1 MKRFILEGP
10 DQLVEAIDASS
21 HVEFPHRRW
30 RRVVLLGMGGSA
42 LGGGLVDL
50 LRYVQNSSWEW
61 HVVRDYRIHFEL
73 DEQTLV
79 FALSYSGNTEEML
92 ATFEQAVASP
102 AFVVAVS
109 AGGELEQAA
118 RANDVP
124 WVCIPPKA
132 PGFQPRFAL
141 YFMLGTLYHVLVGQG
156 LLNGV
161 EDLPSL
167 ASWLKELD
175 LEEQGKELA
184 KWLGPAF
191 PVIYSPPAFETGV
204 ARTWRIKFN
213 ENSKLPAIAGALP
226 EANHNEMIAF
236 TPQFAGHFS
245 FFLLTS
251 PGEHPRIV
259 RRFQLLRELLTE
271 SGYGVKEVPLTGD
284 NVLRKAL
291 SSLLLAD
298 WVSYYAAVER
308 QTDPIA
314 IPAIQN
320 FKKDL

>member
-10 DQLVEAIDASS
+10 DQLVEAVDACRN
-21 HVEFPHRRW
+21 VEFPDREW

-50 LRYVQNSSWEW
+50 LRYVQSSPWEW
-61 HVVRDYRIHFEL
+61 HVIRDYTIPLEL
-73 DEQTLV
+73 DDRTLV

-109 AGGELEQAA
+109 AGGELERAAA
-118 RANDVP
+118 RNGVP
-124 WVCIPPKA
+124 WLRIQPKP

-141 YFMLGTLYHVLVGQG
+141 YFMLGALYHTLVDQR
-156 LLNGV
+156 LLAPV
-161 EDLPSL
+161 EELPSL
-167 ASWLKELD
+167 AAWLKGLD

-184 KWLGPAF
+184 SWIGSAF

-213 ENSKLPAIAGALP
+213 ENSKIPAIAGALP

-236 TPQFAGHFS
+236 TPQFAAHFA
-245 FFLLTS
+245 FLLLTC

-259 RRFQLLRELLTE
+259 RRFQLLEELLTK
-271 SGYGVKEVPLTGD
+271 SGYRVKQILLAGD

-314 IPAIQN
+314 IPAIQD

>member
-1 MKRFILEGP
+1 MKRFILDGP
-10 DQLVEAIDASS
+10 DQLVEAMHAGS
-21 HVEFPHRRW
+21 HVEFPQRQW

-50 LRYVQNSSWEW
+50 LRNVQNCNWEW
-61 HVVRDYRIHFEL
+61 HVVRDYRIPFER
-73 DEQTLV
+73 DEHTLV

-102 AFVVAVS
+102 AFVIAVS
-109 AGGELEQAA
+109 AGGQLEQASA
-118 RANDVP
+118 RHQVP
-124 WVCIPPKA
+124 WVRIPPKA

-141 YFMLGTLYHVLVGQG
+141 YFMLGALYSFLVDQG
-156 LLNGV
+156 LLEPV
-161 EDLPSL
+161 EELPSL
-167 ASWLKELD
+167 CAWLKSLD
-175 LEEQGKELA
+175 LEEQGSQLA
-184 KWLGPAF
+184 SWLGPAF
-191 PVIYSPPAFETGV
+191 PVIYSPPAYETGV

-213 ENSKLPAIAGALP
+213 ENSKIPAIAGALP

-236 TPQFAGHFS
+236 TPQFAQHFS
-245 FFLLTS
+245 FLLLTC
-251 PGEHPRIV
+251 PGEHPRVV
-259 RRFQLLRELLTE
+259 RRFQLLRELLAG
-271 SGYGVKEVPLTGD
+271 SGYGVKEIPLVGE

-298 WVSYYAAVER
+298 WVSYYAAVQRE
-308 QTDPIA
+308 TDPIA